1 MAAALEFP
9 TTRQGIRDLDQPRRS
24 RVNVGGTERAFSSV
38 GGALLAG
45 LGAGRGGLGGLGGL
59 ALAAL
64 GAALIYRG
72 QTGHCSL
79 YAAAGIDTAHG

>member
-1 MAAALEFP
+1 MTKVERYLL
-9 TTRQGIRDLDQPRRS
+9 THQGIRDLNNRVRRGGK
-24 RVNVGGTERAFSSV
+24 VNIGPNERTASSL
-38 GGALLAG
+38 GGAVLAG
-45 LGAGRGGLGGLGGL
+45 AGVGQGGLAGL

-79 YAAAGIDTAHG
+79 YAAAGIDTRK